1 MFQPMIPGSSTAVRS
16 LRGPAGIRIR
26 EFGSAAPI
34 FPLGLATASDGTEV
48 SDGAIRTGDLIGTTG
63 LCCLTETFTTPA
75 ATRSITGGII
85 IAAEPMAAAVYMERV
100 PAPTAHAPVPMAHAP
115 VPLDRAVVNTELV
128 AALIT
133 GLAWPL
139 DRSMEAGKRRAVTL
153 NHAGRVGFIRARTV
167 ATSAAA
173 SREAFRREAVPALAV
188 ELIAHPL
195 TVADPRRTAAVL
207 MAEAADGTKSTHVL
221 GSWKSGCQNSYT
233 L

>member
-1 MFQPMIPGSSTAVRS
+1 MFQPMIPGSYTAVRS

-48 SDGAIRTGDLIGTTG
+48 SGGAIRAGDLIGTTG

-85 IAAEPMAAAVYMERV
+85 IAAEPMAAAVYMERI
-100 PAPTAHAPVPMAHAP
+100 PAPTAHAPVPM
-115 VPLDRAVVNTELV
+115 DRAVVNTELV

-139 DRSMEAGKRRAVTL
+139 DHSMEAGKRRAVTL
-153 NHAGRVGFIRARTV
+153 NHAGRVGFIRVRTV

-188 ELIAHPL
+188 DLIAHPL

-221 GSWKSGCQNSYT
+221 GSWKSGCRNSYT